1 MHLRQTTTLGK
12 PGITYGACETLT
24 TNKQRIQKFKE
35 DSKYTAY
42 HNELDKAFFQL
53 DIVLMVILK
62 ICQKE
67 DHLIKYYM
75 IRYLTLLKVQNNN
88 GYQRCLA
95 SIINEFFDVCCC

>member
-1 MHLRQTTTLGK
+1 MPAMHLRQPRFSYSDCRPFTK
-12 PGITYGACETLT
+12 
-24 TNKQRIQKFKE
+24 NKQRIQKFKE

-53 DIVLMVILK
+53 DIVLTVILK